1 MKRWSPNGL
10 YNAKPWLMMGGGAIL
25 CVGSM
30 VMSVVIGDWDVL
42 RGMGCF
48 VGAVLV
54 IAGGAI
60 LQLRQSYRANSKWRR
75 NMPR

>member
-1 MKRWSPNGL
+1 MKHWTPPGY
-10 YNAKPWLMMGGGAIL
+10 YNAKPWVMMGVGAIL
-25 CVGSM
+25 CLGSM
-30 VMSVVIGDWDVL
+30 GMSIKIGDWTVW

-60 LQLRQSYRANSKWRR
+60 LQLRQTYRANSKWRR
-75 NMPR
+75 NMNR